1 MTAILETVDLGIS
14 FGGLKAVDDVSLA
27 VRAGEILSVIGPNG
41 AGKTTLFN
49 LISGVYTPMSGRVM
63 LQGQDVTGFSSD
75 RLAAKGLTRTFQNLQ
90 VFQNMTALENVM
102 VGCHLSEGRNV
113 FSHLLALPSVRRHRE
128 ESRAKALACLDRVG
142 MVDIADRSAASL
154 SYGALKRLEIARA
167 LALDPSVLLLD
178 EPAAGCNPSET
189 EEIDEIISQVASDG
203 IGVVLVE
210 HDMRLVMKISNHIL
224 VLNFGKKLAEGD
236 ATEIAADPHVIE
248 AYLGIDESE
257 GESGAVSD

>member
-49 LISGVYTPMSGRVM
+49 LISGVYTPKSGRVM

>member
-49 LISGVYTPMSGRVM
+49 LISGVYTPKSGRVM

-257 GESGAVSD
+257 GESSAVSD